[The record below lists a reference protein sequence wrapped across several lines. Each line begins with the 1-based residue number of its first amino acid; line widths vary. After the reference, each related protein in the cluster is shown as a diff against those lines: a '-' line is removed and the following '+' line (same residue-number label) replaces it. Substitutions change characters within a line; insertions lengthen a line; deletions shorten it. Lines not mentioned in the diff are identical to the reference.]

1 MVDTSSLSALLAGYN
16 AQNPLLQQPTAP
28 APMPSNP
35 IDRLAGLF
43 NGQTD
48 LGAFA
53 QRVGMGMANM
63 GQTGGDPYL
72 AFAQGMGG
80 TAKFTTDQQ
89 KAAEAARQK
98 QIDDAVA
105 VNKATMEQSQIDQN
119 QSQFD
124 SRMKQ
129 DQSQFDATQ
138 GQRQTQFD
146 QDMALRQAADK
157 RAQMLADQQA
167 QKTQAEIKRMAK
179 SNGLTVNDQLQIERI
194 AQASAENISDP
205 DERKKATDEERDRLT
220 KMVQSGQG
228 LTDGPGL
235 TAASPQPVTATDANG
250 NKIVLQNGQWVP
262 LQPQTP
268 AQQ

>member
-1 MVDTSSLSALLAGYN
+1 MVDTSGLSALLAGYN
-16 AQNPLLQQPTAP
+16 QNNALLQQPTAP

-48 LGAFA
+48 LGSFF

-89 KAAEAARQK
+89 KAAEDARQK
-98 QIDDAVA
+98 AIDNAIA
-105 VNKATMEQSQIDQN
+105 LNKANMEQSQIDQN

-124 SRMKQ
+124 SRLKQ
-129 DQSQFDATQ
+129 DQSQFDASQ
-138 GQRQTQFD
+138 QQRASQFD

-194 AQASAENISDP
+194 AQASAENITDP

-235 TAASPQPVTATDANG
+235 TTPAQQPATATGPNG
-250 NKIVLQNGQWVP
+250 EKAVLVNGQWVV
-262 LQPQTP
+262 QPQ